1 MPRSLE
7 TKAALE
13 VNAGMLCL
21 AGVTVFPHCYVAV
34 PLIFEIFPK
43 AALFRRPFIYICLQV
58 AQLFGFCDDTFGDF
72 SLNRRKQMSTAV
84 LRE

>member
-34 PLIFEIFPK
+34 PLIFEILPK

-58 AQLFGFCDDTFGDF
+58 AQLFGFCDDSFSDF